1 MELSGIVAVQVVI
14 VFILIAVGFILKKC
28 KLIDEYGSK
37 QLTNILLMIVTPC
50 VLINSYQKEF
60 KPELALNLLMAT
72 VFTIV
77 IHIIMIVISTLL
89 YRKEDTK
96 RYRINIFS
104 AVYSNCG
111 FMAIP
116 LLTAVLG
123 SDGVFYGSAY
133 LAIFNIFYWTHGVC
147 LYTGDRKSLSLKKA
161 FFNPGVIGTLISL
174 IFFFA
179 GIKLPS
185 VILQPVQ
192 YLAGLNTPLAMIVL
206 GAYLANINFK
216 NTFKKLSIYTVSLL
230 RLIIFP
236 VLSILLAKL
245 MRLDETVATAVL
257 ISAAC
262 PTATVT
268 TLFAAKFG
276 LDAEYASEVV
286 SISTILSIVT
296 VPLIM
301 MLV

>member
-1 MELSGIVAVQVVI
+1 MELSAIVAVQVII
-14 VFILIAVGFILKKC
+14 VFILIAVGFILKKS
-28 KLIDEYGSK
+28 KMLDESGLK

-50 VLINSYQKEF
+50 VLISSYQREF
-60 KPELALNLLMAT
+60 IPEHAMNLLAAALFT
-72 VFTIV
+72 VL
-77 IHIIMIVISTLL
+77 IHIVMIVISTII
-89 YRKEDTK
+89 YRPEETK

-123 SDGVFYGSAY
+123 ADGVFYGASY
-133 LAIFNIFYWTHGVC
+133 LAIFNICYWTHGVY

-161 FFNPGVIGTLISL
+161 FLNPGVIGTLLSL
-174 IFFFA
+174 ALFFCR
-179 GIKLPS
+179 IKLPD
-185 VILQPVQ
+185 ILLSPVE

-206 GAYLANINFK
+206 GAYLADINLLK
-216 NTFKKLSIYTVSLL
+216 TLKKLSIYTVSLL
-230 RLIIFP
+230 RLIVFP
-236 VLSILLAKL
+236 IIAILLAKV
-245 MRLDETVATAVL
+245 MHLDETVATAVL

-276 LDAEYASEVV
+276 LDAGYASEIV
-286 SISTILSIVT
+286 SFTTVLSVITI
-296 VPLIM
+296 PLIM
-301 MLV
+301 LLV